1 MTCKWQ
7 HDGKLI
13 GTFENIDHGTMV
25 LLELAGR
32 RARRPNEDEMSE
44 DVG

>member
-25 LLELAGR
+25 LLELA
-32 RARRPNEDEMSE
+32 AVELDDQTKMK
-44 DVG
+44 